1 MKLIK
6 VQAKKTY
13 VGKDG
18 KEHHYYNYFVEMANG
33 KRIQIKCAYAED
45 YAKLDLVAE
54 YVR

>member
-1 MKLIK
+1 MRLIK
-6 VQAKKTY
+6 VQSKKTY

-18 KEHHYYNYFVEMANG
+18 KEHHFYNYYLEMNNG
-33 KRIQIKCAYAED
+33 KRVQIKAAYNDD